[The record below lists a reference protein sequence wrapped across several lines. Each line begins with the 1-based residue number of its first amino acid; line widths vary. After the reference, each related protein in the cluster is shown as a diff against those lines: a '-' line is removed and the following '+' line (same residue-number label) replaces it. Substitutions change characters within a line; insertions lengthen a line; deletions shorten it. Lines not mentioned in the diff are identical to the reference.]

1 MKTISATE
9 LARNIS
15 RILDRLSTTG
25 EEIAV
30 ERNHRQVARLLPALG
45 EQTALEAMADLY
57 RTLPD
62 EAAKDWERDAKRGRS
77 KGAMVRRGVRD
88 PWRS

>member
-1 MKTISATE
+1 V
-9 LARNIS
+9 RNIS

-25 EEIAV
+25 GEIIV
-30 ERNHRQVARLLPALG
+30 ERNNRQVARLLPALG

-57 RTLPD
+57 RTLRE
-62 EAAKDWERDAKRGRS
+62 EAAKDWECDAKRRRFKGRTI
-77 KGAMVRRGVRD
+77 RRGVRD